1 MRYLCYSIYYYN
13 NNFIKYPMKNYL
25 KFLFV
30 TAMAFTFSVAHAQK
44 EIVVAI
50 GDSVTLT
57 STNEGIKYEW
67 SSSTDGIG
75 FYKILPAENERTLK
89 FRAFGENYYR
99 VRWTNAE
106 NKSTYADTVKVVIA
120 PANYKK
126 KDFNVTAG
134 QGYIEVN
141 GKPTGSGISIPQE
154 KSDVYGGGDTLRVTK
169 HLTNWTNKNAHA
181 IYFFNTPEGVTN
193 LKMNV
198 TAKKNSTVA
207 LCMKIYDTD
216 TPDSLIAMNHITF
229 KGTGSE
235 QVIPVITNKFGKKGY
250 NKYDLE
256 CVYGNTNITSINKWM
271 FDLEKSTRPFSPTI
285 LMSPSLHIMSWRSTH
300 EQAPSGD
307 AYDWAYEE
315 VMIPGGDSIVNAR
328 YIMSLGVLAGYMGI
342 QTGEEGAH
350 RTVLFSQWDSGDTDV
365 DPNLPDHL
373 RSTAVDTGE
382 GVIAQRFGA
391 EGTGVQSFRNGG
403 AFWEYG
409 KYVQFITHCRNEL
422 AKYEVEENGKVVTKS
437 QRNMLVSAWWNAQ
450 DEKGWQYISTLRTAN
465 RNSFIDSWYSFVEC
479 FVNYN
484 GHERSYGYFRNGYA
498 KARSGSKKWYHMN
511 KADFGHN
518 NGGAAF
524 GKRNDIWQDVDP
536 KDKYAWV
543 MVSGGFHNKMHIGK
557 CEVPLRTI
565 NTPVDTINLSALLAR
580 EELAIAKEAARLEL
594 MAQIEKNKYDNT
606 KWELLSFSSEEPTGE
621 LSKGANCGLAKSII
635 DGDNDTYWHSQ
646 WQAKTAPLP
655 HSFVIDC
662 KEAIDINAF
671 YFTLSGGTARYQK
684 DILIEGSLDNETWYN
699 VYENTNCPCAASYA
713 LGLDSTA
720 QARYLR
726 LTIRSTLTTESG
738 ETHARINEFGAA
750 LCPNST
756 SVDDNIKPESAKVNI
771 YTIGNSICI
780 DAPET
785 MTNAKVDVYSTS
797 GSLVASHTYEDIKEN
812 DLISVHSLKFTTG
825 IYTVRFE
832 TENRKV
838 YTSKV
843 LIK

>member
-1 MRYLCYSIYYYN
+1 
-13 NNFIKYPMKNYL
+13 MKNYL

-30 TAMAFTFSVAHAQK
+30 VAMAFSFSAAHAQK
-44 EIVVAI
+44 EIVVAL
-50 GDSVTLT
+50 GDTVTLT
-57 STNEGIKYEW
+57 STNEGTTYEW
-67 SSSTDGIG
+67 SSSTDGTG
-75 FYKILPAENERTLK
+75 FYKILPAENERTFT
-89 FRAFGENYYR
+89 FRAFGENFYR
-99 VRWTNAE
+99 VRYKDPITDKNIF
-106 NKSTYADTVKVVIA
+106 ADTVKVTIT
-120 PANYKK
+120 PLSYKK
-126 KDFNVTAG
+126 KNFNVTAG
-134 QGYIEVN
+134 QGYVEVN
-141 GKPTGSGISIPQE
+141 GKPGDGISIPQE

-169 HLTNWTNKNAHA
+169 KLTSWSNKNAHA
-181 IYFFNTPEGVTN
+181 VYFIHTPQGAMN

-207 LCMKIYDTD
+207 LCMRIYDTD
-216 TPDSLIAMNHITF
+216 TPDSLIAKNYITF

-235 QVIPVITNKFGKKGY
+235 QIIPVITANFGKKGY

-256 CVYGNTNITSINKWM
+256 CLYGNTNITSINKWV
-271 FDLEKSTRPFSPTI
+271 FDLEKNTRAYSPTI
-285 LMSPSLHIMSWRSTH
+285 LMSPSLHIFGWRSTH
-300 EQAPSGD
+300 PQAPSGD

-342 QTGEEGAH
+342 QTGEGGAH

-484 GHERSYGYFRNGYA
+484 GQERSYGYFRNGYA
-498 KARSGSKKWYHMN
+498 KARSGSKKWFHMN

-518 NGGAAF
+518 NGGSAF

-536 KDKYAWV
+536 NDKYAWV
-543 MVSGGFHNKMHIGK
+543 MVSGGFHNNLHVGK
-557 CEVPLRTI
+557 CEVPLRSN
-565 NTPVDTINLSALLAR
+565 NTPVDTIDIKALLAR

-594 MAQIEKNKYDNT
+594 MANTEKYKYDNT

-621 LSKGANCGLAKSII
+621 NKDGVHNGLAKLII
-635 DGDNDTYWHSQ
+635 DGNNDTYWHSQ
-646 WQAKTAPLP
+646 WQSRTAPLP

-671 YFTLSGGTARYQK
+671 YFTLSGGTGRYQK
-684 DILIEGSLDNETWYN
+684 EILIEGSLDNETWYN
-699 VYENTNCPCAASYA
+699 VYENANCPCAASYA

-726 LTIRSTLTTESG
+726 LTIKETFTG
-738 ETHARINEFGAA
+738 EIYARINEFGAA
-750 LCPNST
+750 LCPVST
-756 SVDDNIKPESAKVNI
+756 SIDDNIRPDKENLKIYTVGNNI
-771 YTIGNSICI
+771 YI

-785 MTNAKVDVYSTS
+785 IESAKVDVYSMS
-797 GSLVASHTYEDIKEN
+797 GNLVVTHTYDDIKEN
-812 DLISVHSLKFTTG
+812 DLISIHSLKFTSG
-825 IYTVRFE
+825 IYTVRLE
-832 TENRKV
+832 TNNGKI